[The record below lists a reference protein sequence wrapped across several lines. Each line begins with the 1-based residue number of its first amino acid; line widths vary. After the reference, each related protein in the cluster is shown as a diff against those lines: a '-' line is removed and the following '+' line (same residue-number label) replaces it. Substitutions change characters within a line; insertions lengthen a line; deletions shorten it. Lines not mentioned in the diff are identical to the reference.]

1 MKKNI
6 IDILAT
12 TDIHKKFLA
21 LLPDEP
27 LLLDLDEDGAFA
39 TLKKALPLEESAF
52 YDGIW
57 AAFYLLQLPETDIHS
72 LLKIISTALIPGG
85 YFFCSFYYGQGLEKK
100 SDKYY
105 TLYDELSF
113 SALLTEHLDFTI
125 TKLWRRGNSETGHS
139 GNTLYCL
146 IEKTVIVPMQN

>member
-1 MKKNI
+1 MKKTI

-12 TDIHKKFLA
+12 SDIHKKFLA

-27 LLLDLDEDGAFA
+27 LLLDLDEDGALA
-39 TLKKALPLEESAF
+39 TLKNALPLEESAL

-57 AAFYLLQLPETDIHS
+57 AALYLLQLPKADIHS
-72 LLKIISTALIPGG
+72 LLKIVSTALIPGG
-85 YFFCSFYYGQGLEKK
+85 YFFCSFNYGQGLGKK
-100 SDKYY
+100 DGNSY

-113 SALLTEHLDFTI
+113 SNLLAEHLDFTI
-125 TKLWRRGNSETGHS
+125 TKLWRRGTSETGHS
-139 GNTLYCL
+139 GDTLYCL